1 MARSFN
7 TWRRTGTT
15 VPRVQGMVVKT
26 GETFKKGSP
35 VVIDTN
41 GLLVGCAA
49 GAVAVT
55 GVAMQGAFTGP
66 GYNLSDSDRTNT
78 LVQGATAKVS
88 VALAD
93 REEEFSGL
101 GFSTGGT
108 VQITPAQT
116 NIGEQYGI
124 AVDANG
130 AWYID
135 FDNTTDL
142 CVQITDIFVSSKLFA
157 FKFLEAVLV
166 SP

>member
-26 GETFKKGSP
+26 GETFKKGAP

-41 GLLVGCAA
+41 GLLVECAA
-49 GAVAVT
+49 GATAVS

-66 GYNLSDSDRTNT
+66 GYDLSDSSRTNA
-78 LVQGATAKVS
+78 LVQGASAT
-88 VALAD
+88 
-93 REEEFSGL
+93 
-101 GFSTGGT
+101 
-108 VQITPAQT
+108 QQTPAQT

-124 AVDANG
+124 AKDANG
-130 AWYID
+130 NWYID
-135 FDNTTDL
+135 FDNVTDL
-142 CVQITDIFVSSKLFA
+142 CVQITDVFIDSKIFA
-157 FKFLEAVLV
+157 FKFLESVLV

>member
-7 TWRRTGTT
+7 AWRRTGTT
-15 VPRVQGMVVKT
+15 VPRDQGMVVKT
-26 GETFKKGSP
+26 GETFIKGAP

-41 GLLVGCAA
+41 GLLTECAA
-49 GAVAVT
+49 GATAVS
-55 GVAMQGAFTGP
+55 GVAMQRAFSGP
-66 GYNLSDSDRTNT
+66 GYDLSDSARTNA
-78 LVQGATAKVS
+78 LVQGANAKVA
-88 VALAD
+88 VVLAD
-93 REEEFSGL
+93 REQEFSGA

-108 VQITPAQT
+108 VAVTPAQT

-124 AVDANG
+124 AKDANG
-130 AWYID
+130 NWYID

-142 CVQITDIFVSSKLFA
+142 CVQITDIFVDSKIFA